1 MTTIEGVSAALP
13 SCRRAAAYN
22 TVKACAH
29 VPFAHTRV
37 HGPNDSCGAL
47 ARRVEDRLQQVPL
60 LIGQITGYGMPR
72 TVTTRLVQRIGTHP
86 SQSRKAAA

>member
-37 HGPNDSCGAL
+37 HGPNDSCGRACP
-47 ARRVEDRLQQVPL
+47 AR
-60 LIGQITGYGMPR
+60 
-72 TVTTRLVQRIGTHP
+72 
-86 SQSRKAAA
+86 